1 MLFRSTA
8 AGKPRCRPCASSK
21 KSCHPASSVVDRF
34 PSRPLPARATQPRGS
49 VAPSVSSSTRRAA
62 AAAASASISHRAS
75 LPRATVS
82 NSRTRRHAAGDD
94 APGALDLARRFTGVE
109 LPAAGKG
116 EETHDRTLLDAT
128 DRVALQVLEESLV
141 RAQLE
146 RSLAQEREAVL
157 RQRIANLFAAAR
169 KGR

>member
-1 MLFRSTA
+1 M
-8 AGKPRCRPCASSK
+8 
-21 KSCHPASSVVDRF
+21 
-34 PSRPLPARATQPRGS
+34 
-49 VAPSVSSSTRRAA
+49 SSSTRRAA

-75 LPRATVS
+75 PASARRPPAKERRASLPRATVS
-82 NSRTRRHAAGDD
+82 NSRTRRHAAEAGSDD

>member
-1 MLFRSTA
+1 MAAAPATVPPADPPYYVLVAQSHALGGPATA
-8 AGKPRCRPCASSK
+8 APTSLS
-21 KSCHPASSVVDRF
+21 HPAIEYHY
-34 PSRPLPARATQPRGS
+34 A
-49 VAPSVSSSTRRAA
+49 
-62 AAAASASISHRAS
+62 
-75 LPRATVS
+75 
-82 NSRTRRHAAGDD
+82 DD

-116 EETHDRTLLDAT
+116 EEAHDRTLLDAT